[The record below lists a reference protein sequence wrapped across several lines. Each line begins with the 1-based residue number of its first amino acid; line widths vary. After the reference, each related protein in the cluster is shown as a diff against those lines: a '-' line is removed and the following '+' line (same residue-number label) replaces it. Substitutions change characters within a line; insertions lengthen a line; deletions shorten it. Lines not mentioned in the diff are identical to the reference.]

1 MYKTMLITKTNG
13 KGGIMKKIIL
23 ILLLFSALFA
33 ASCKLSI
40 SSIDQIEAVNT
51 VNNERIVIAKDSS
64 DAKSIMD
71 ALNKIEKTETETTDF
86 FPFEINLISG
96 SDSNT
101 HKLYFDVKNKA
112 AYVTKDDELYKIRDK
127 EAHVLFLNEVFSYIY
142 VDNTIYES
150 HVELNGKKLTPDIK
164 YDWTYKDIDGHYV
177 KKQGTLKTSDIEGGK
192 LLIQDGDVIDF
203 KYETNPD
210 SQVIRLYSQGNL
222 KAAGSSAAEVLA
234 NVKADGEYYI
244 ECQAQWLMKQ
254 NSDFYGSSTANFT
267 AFIDKQADVSIVTRE
282 NYPGNIL
289 IVQIDNLND
298 DETVSIQTDAVK
310 VETNTYLYKDKNVYI
325 SPIDLN
331 TAAGDYKL
339 TVKVKKGN
347 ALEYTIEKT
356 LTVKDKS
363 FKTQYLTVDE
373 NLNQSNNDSAAILE
387 FAELVKPART
397 VSSEEKLWE
406 GTFAMPVEGELT
418 TDFAE
423 IRFVNNERS
432 SSRHSGLDLAAAKG
446 TPVAAPNNGIVTF
459 AMEGLLSPGNT
470 VVIDHGMGLFTSYY
484 HLDTIDV
491 VKGQKVKKGDIIG
504 TVGTTGFS
512 TGPHLHYAVS
522 IYNSYVNPYQTLSGI
537 ID

>member
-1 MYKTMLITKTNG
+1 MYKTLLKTKTNG

-33 ASCKLSI
+33 ASCKLSL
-40 SSIDQIEAVNT
+40 SNIDRIEAVNT
-51 VNNERIVIAKDSS
+51 VTNESTLIEKDSV

-71 ALNKIEKTETETTDF
+71 ALNKAEKTEKDTTGY

-96 SDSNT
+96 SDKDAHT
-101 HKLYFDVKNKA
+101 LYFDMKNQA
-112 AYVTKDDELYKIRDK
+112 AYVTKNDELYKIRDK
-127 EAHVLFLNEVFSYIY
+127 EAHLLFLNEIFSYIY
-142 VDNTIYES
+142 VDNTIYDS
-150 HVELNGKKLTPDIK
+150 HVVLNGENVTPDIK
-164 YDWTYKDIDGHYV
+164 YDWTYKNIEGHFV
-177 KKQGTLKTSDIEGGK
+177 KKQGILKTSQINGGK
-192 LLIQDGDVIDF
+192 LLIHDADLIEF

-210 SQVIRLYSQGNL
+210 SQVIRLFSEGNL
-222 KAAGSSAAEVLA
+222 VAAGSSVEEVLQ
-234 NVKADGEYYI
+234 KAASDGEYYI
-244 ECQAQWLMKQ
+244 ECQAQWFMKQ
-254 NSDFYGSSTANFT
+254 NSDFYGSSTSSFT
-267 AFIDKQADVSIVTRE
+267 ATVDKNVDVSIVTRE

-289 IVQIDNLND
+289 IVQVNNLNA

-310 VETNTYLYKDKNVYI
+310 VDIKNYLYKDKNVYI

-331 TAAGDYKL
+331 TAAGEYKL
-339 TVKVKKGN
+339 SAKVMKNK
-347 ALEYTIEKT
+347 AVEYEIEKT
-356 LTVKDKS
+356 LIVKEKS

-397 VSSEEKLWE
+397 VSSDKKLWE

-423 IRFVNNERS
+423 IRYVNNEKS
-432 SSRHSGLDLAAAKG
+432 SSRHSGLDIAAPKG
-446 TPVAAPNNGIVTF
+446 TEVSAPNNGIVTF

-491 VKGQKVKKGDIIG
+491 VRGQDVKKGDIIG